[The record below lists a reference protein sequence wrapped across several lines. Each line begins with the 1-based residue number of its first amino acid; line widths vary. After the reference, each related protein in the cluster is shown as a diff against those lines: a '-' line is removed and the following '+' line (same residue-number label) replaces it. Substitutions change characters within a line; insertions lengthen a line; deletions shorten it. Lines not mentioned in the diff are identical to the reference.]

1 MADTNKKELT
11 KEVDYILSGLDKLY
25 SESGALTREQVK
37 QSGIMAEQRLSTK
50 LATIKGRGGEVAR
63 VTKDQGKPAMRREM
77 DAVDAVL
84 GKEWTDLAMK
94 VSCPTASDEEGPNG

>member
-1 MADTNKKELT
+1 MTDNNRKELV
-11 KEVDYILSGLDKLY
+11 KDVDYILGGMDRLY
-25 SESGALTREQVK
+25 SESEALTRDQVA
-37 QSGIMAEQRLSTK
+37 QSGKMADQRLSTK

-63 VTKDQGKPAMRREM
+63 VTRDQGKPALKREV

-94 VSCPTASDEEGPNG
+94 VSRASTAG